1 MSQTARTQ
9 IQRVNVFYRQPRVT
23 RISLCYEIWCM
34 KCEKDEEKREDDEV
48 EEKKVREKMKKEM
61 KLYKYIGEKRQSVF
75 ERSLEH
81 KMAQQ
86 TAT

>member
-1 MSQTARTQ
+1 
-9 IQRVNVFYRQPRVT
+9 
-23 RISLCYEIWCM
+23 M

-81 KMAQQ
+81 KMDQQ